1 MTVVRRSA
9 MGIAAFVVRYA
20 APGCRDWA
28 EGLAREA
35 EFIEDDWSAL
45 GWAIGSTRVLLDRRE
60 VPMTSLSEAASK
72 ARHFLESLRR
82 QNYGYLFFFFCQA
95 LTYALRLLDANNR
108 QQRAGCVL
116 VVLAGTYMGIFDLLR
131 TRMVQLPPN
140 DEDAEAWA
148 FYYRRELQRRSSS
161 RVFVGVFFSLAVY
174 GVGLLL
180 AERDGAGAHPI
191 LATSL
196 GVILVCGALFFLWKR
211 RQFQHQIEALDVIL
225 RETR

>member
-1 MTVVRRSA
+1 MTLVRRVA
-9 MGIAAFVVRYA
+9 MKVSGLVVRYA
-20 APGCRDWA
+20 SSGCKEWA
-28 EGLAREA
+28 EGLAREV

-45 GWAIGSTRVLLDRRE
+45 WWAAGSTRVLLDRRE
-60 VPMTSLSEAASK
+60 APASSLSEAVAK
-72 ARHFLESLRR
+72 ARHSLESLRR
-82 QNYGYLFFFFCQA
+82 PNFIYRFLFLQA
-95 LTYALRLLDANNR
+95 VLRALRFFDASSR

-148 FYYRRELQRRSSS
+148 FYYRRELERRCGPGA
-161 RVFVGVFFSLAVY
+161 FVGVVFSSAVY
-174 GVGLLL
+174 IVGVLL